1 MRDSFDVEMN
11 EAEWKAALSEIQ
23 RKRKAINSPWMKSTH
38 RRNLRPIANTMKST
52 AWSSRFAQ
60 MIGITTAKR
69 RTGDYGAK
77 VGVVK
82 NDAALFPVISAPALA
97 SLKEYG
103 SDGERFRGI
112 RRGAF
117 VVGAQS
123 TGVMPAEPR
132 LRPAW
137 DANVRGFMDS
147 TEKDILDK
155 IDKEG
160 AS

>member
-1 MRDSFDVEMN
+1 MRDSFNVEMN
-11 EAEWKAALSEIQ
+11 EQEWKAALSEIQ
-23 RKRKAINSPWMKSTH
+23 RKKKAINPPWMKSAH
-38 RRNLRPIANTMKST
+38 RRNLKPIASAMKAT
-52 AWSSRFAQ
+52 AWSPRFAK
-60 MIGITTAKR
+60 MIGVTTAKR
-69 RTGDYGAK
+69 RTGDYGAT

-82 NDAALFPVISAPALA
+82 NDKALFPVISAPALA

-117 VVGAQS
+117 VTGAAS

-137 DANVRGFMDS
+137 DANVRGFMDR

-155 IDKEG
+155 IEKEG
-160 AS
+160 A